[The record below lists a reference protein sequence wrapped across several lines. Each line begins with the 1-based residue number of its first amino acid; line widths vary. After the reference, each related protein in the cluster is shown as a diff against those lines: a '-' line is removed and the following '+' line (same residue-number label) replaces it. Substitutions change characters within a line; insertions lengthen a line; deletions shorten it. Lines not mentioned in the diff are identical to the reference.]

1 MVNKLKNR
9 LLGGIALL
17 ASAFVLPPMT
27 LSAETV
33 VSTELTLMANAE
45 RTESGDTGFYNLSNG
60 KFSLSSKGLNEV
72 KGQLTVDVEVTDT
85 VLIDIQKAWL
95 KAQLAA
101 FRLTMGKTRLSWGE
115 GYMYNA
121 GDVIFGGKG
130 ADLSAEELRDNN
142 AWLASLYLPI
152 GDFSFIEAVA
162 LPPDLPILAWQQ
174 YAQAKASADENPVL
188 QAEFKKKSAPEI
200 AGPKQTSAGGRA
212 YTKLG
217 GLKFETGYLWDGTD
231 ELHKPYVSLQGHLL
245 ADLHASSSI
254 ELGSDKPFSPDTKKS
269 WRISGGALYQ
279 LPLSSYGENP
289 SSGTLDFR
297 FEAMVSPYGEWN
309 AETLY
314 AAPFNPLSGDGNAS
328 PYALSLFPQISWKSD
343 TLFAYVRSVISP
355 IDASAISSIGLHWAP
370 LQGFK
375 ILSGFSLQSGN
386 DGDVYVFDGAQGW
399 KLSLGTRVDF

>member
-1 MVNKLKNR
+1 MVSKIKSR
-9 LLGGIALL
+9 PLGVIALL
-17 ASAFVLPPMT
+17 ASAFIFLPMPAH
-27 LSAETV
+27 AETA
-33 VSTELTLMANAE
+33 VSTELTLLANAE
-45 RTESGDTGFYNLSNG
+45 RTESGNAGFYNLSNG
-60 KFSLSSKGLNEV
+60 KFSLSSKGLEDV
-72 KGQLTVDVEVTDT
+72 KGQLTVDVKVTDT

-142 AWLASLYLPI
+142 AWLASMYLPI

-162 LPPDLPILAWQQ
+162 LPPDLPVLAYQQ
-174 YAQAKASADENPVL
+174 YYQAKAAAGANAALLSAL
-188 QAEFKKKSAPEI
+188 KKNEPEI
-200 AGPKQTSAGGRA
+200 AGPKKSSAGGRV
-212 YTKLG
+212 YTKLWG
-217 GLKFETGYLWDGTD
+217 VKFETGYLWDGMD
-231 ELHKPYVSLQGHLL
+231 EINKPYISLQGHLL

-254 ELGSDKPFSPDTKKS
+254 ELNADKPINADTKKS
-269 WRISGGALYQ
+269 WRISSGVLYQ
-279 LPLSSYGENP
+279 LPLSSDGENS

-297 FEAMVSPYGEWN
+297 FEAMVTPYGEWN
-309 AETLY
+309 TETLSDVQY
-314 AAPFNPLSGDGNAS
+314 NPLSDEGKAS

-355 IDASAISSIGLHWAP
+355 IDASSISSIGLHWAP

-375 ILSGFSLQSGN
+375 ILSGFSIQSGN
-386 DGDVYVFDGAQGW
+386 DGDVYVFDGAKGW
-399 KLSLGTRVDF
+399 QVSLGTRVNF

>member
-1 MVNKLKNR
+1 MVSRIIIR
-9 LLGGIALL
+9 LLGGIAFL
-17 ASAFVLPPMT
+17 ASVFVFPPMT
-27 LSAETV
+27 AQAETV
-33 VSTELTLMANAE
+33 VSTELTLLANAE
-45 RTESGDTGFYNLSNG
+45 RKESGDTGFYNLSNG

-72 KGQLTVDVEVTDT
+72 KGQLTVDVKVTDT

-95 KAQLAA
+95 KAQLANV
-101 FRLTMGKTRLSWGE
+101 RLTMGKTRLSWGE

-142 AWLASLYLPI
+142 AWLASVYLPV
-152 GDFSFIEAVA
+152 GDYSFIEALA
-162 LPPDLPILAWQQ
+162 LPPDLPILAFQQ
-174 YAQAKASADENPVL
+174 YAQAKASAGENPLL

-200 AGPKQTSAGGRA
+200 TGPEKTSAGGRV

-217 GLKFETGYLWDGTD
+217 GLKIETGYLWDGM
-231 ELHKPYVSLQGHLL
+231 EKLHKPYVSLQGHLL

-254 ELGSDKPFSPDTKKS
+254 DLDSGTPFSADTKKS
-269 WRISGGALYQ
+269 WRISSGALYQ
-279 LPLSSYGENP
+279 LPLSSSGESS

-297 FEAMVSPYGEWN
+297 FEAMVSPYGEWYT
-309 AETLY
+309 ETLPI
-314 AAPFNPLSGDGNAS
+314 AQFNPLSGEGKTS

-343 TLFAYVRSVISP
+343 TVFAYVRSVISP

-375 ILSGFSLQSGN
+375 ILSGFSVKSGN
-386 DGDVYVFDGAQGW
+386 EGDVYTFNGAQGW
-399 KLSLGTRVDF
+399 KVLLGTRINF